1 LVQKKLKFNQMF
13 NTPILFLIFNRQ
25 DTTTQVFE
33 AIKNIKPAH
42 LYIAADGPRMAKPC
56 EFEKC
61 QETRNIVLNGID
73 WDCEVKT
80 FFRDDNLGCG
90 KAVSSAITWFFENV
104 EEGIILE
111 DDCLPH
117 PDFFPYCATL
127 LERYKDNSQIMFI
140 GGGNFQ
146 NGIQRGDSSYYFS
159 AYSHVWGWASWRR
172 AWEKYDFTLESI
184 SYEKFE
190 DILSIY
196 FQSEKVKESWKLIF
210 NKMKNNM
217 IDTWDFQL
225 AFSIWANNG
234 ICIIPNV
241 NLISN
246 IGFGEDATHTLAISE
261 VANMPTLGIIPLQHL
276 QNILIDKKADKYY
289 FENFVSKSIFKR
301 IVSKIKRLLN

>member
-1 LVQKKLKFNQMF
+1 MF
-13 NTPILFLIFNRQ
+13 KTPILFLIFNRP
-25 DTTTQVFE
+25 DTTIKVFE
-33 AIKNIKPAH
+33 AIRQIKPAF
-42 LYIAADGPRMAKPC
+42 LYVAADGPRKDRSGEA
-56 EFEKC
+56 EKC
-61 QETRNIVLNGID
+61 EQSRKLVIDNID
-73 WDCEVKT
+73 WPCEVKT
-80 FFRDDNLGCG
+80 LFRNENLGCG

-104 EEGIILE
+104 EMGIILE

-117 PDFFPYCATL
+117 SDFFLFCEEL
-127 LERYKDNSQIMFI
+127 LKYHKNNKNVMFI
-140 GGGNFQ
+140 SGDNFQ
-146 NGIQRGDSSYYFS
+146 DGKKRGNDSYYFS
-159 AYSHVWGWASWRR
+159 SYNHVWGWATWRR

-190 DILSIY
+190 DILSKY
-196 FQSEKVKESWKLIF
+196 FQSEKVKESWRIVF
-210 NKMKNNM
+210 NKMKSNM

-261 VANMPTLGIIPLQHL
+261 VANMPIFGILPIKHP

-289 FENFVSKSIFKR
+289 FENYISKSIYKR
-301 IVSKIKRLLN
+301 LISKIKRLFN